1 MRHAQLAL
9 TALMLAASSLLS
21 GCFTLAVTGVGA
33 TAMAIDDRRTLGTN
47 LEDQNI
53 EAKSIRIQLD
63 QFPDA
68 HFNITSINLGVLIT
82 GEAPTEEMK
91 KAIGA
96 AVANIA
102 RVKHVTNELV
112 IGPNSALTARSTDTL
127 ITSNVKT
134 RLIGAAGVSSN
145 QIKVVTEAGSVFL
158 MGVVTREEGT
168 AAAEVARTSSGVLRV
183 VKVFE
188 YVEKSP
194 ARAP

>member
-1 MRHAQLAL
+1 MRYTRLAV
-9 TALMLAASSLLS
+9 TALVLMSFSLLS

-53 EAKSIRIQLD
+53 ETKALRL
-63 QFPDA
+63 QFDNFKDA
-68 HFNITSINLGVLIT
+68 HFNITSINLHVLIT

-91 KAIGA
+91 KAIGE
-96 AVANIA
+96 AVTKID
-102 RVKHVTNELV
+102 RVKHVTNEIV
-112 IGPNSALTARSTDTL
+112 ISGNSSLTSRSNDTL

-134 RLIGAAGVSSN
+134 RLLGAPGVASN

-158 MGVVTREEGT
+158 MGLVTREEGE
-168 AAAEVARTSSGVLRV
+168 AAAEVARTSKGVLRV

-188 YVEKSP
+188 YVEKAA
-194 ARAP
+194 AR